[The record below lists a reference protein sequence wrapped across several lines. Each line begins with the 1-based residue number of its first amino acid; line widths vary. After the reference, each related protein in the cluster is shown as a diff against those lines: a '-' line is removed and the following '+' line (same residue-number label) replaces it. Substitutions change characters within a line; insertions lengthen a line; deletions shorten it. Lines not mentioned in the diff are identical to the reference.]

1 MTRSYKEV
9 LVVYTGR
16 VYVKLCSE
24 TQVLLT
30 PYTFQPLHHSGSDSQ
45 AAKTFGPGVAVTGL
59 HTAQVYEVINC
70 ADCVAIHADVCS
82 VLHHDR
88 SHDFELLF

>member
-1 MTRSYKEV
+1 MTRSHKGV
-9 LVVYTGR
+9 PVVHRLSKLYA
-16 VYVKLCSE
+16 KLCTE

-59 HTAQVYEVINC
+59 HTAQVYEVIDC
-70 ADCVAIHADVCS
+70 TDCVAIPYHK
-82 VLHHDR
+82 L
-88 SHDFELLF
+88 EL